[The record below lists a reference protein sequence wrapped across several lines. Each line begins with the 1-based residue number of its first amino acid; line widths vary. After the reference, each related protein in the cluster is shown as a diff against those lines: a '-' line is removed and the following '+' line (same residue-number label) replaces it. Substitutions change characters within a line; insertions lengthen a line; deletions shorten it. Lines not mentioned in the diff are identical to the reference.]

1 MKPDTIIIR
10 YGEIG
15 LKSRQVRRLFI
26 NKLLQNMKAALRSE
40 FVDYTG
46 IHKEYGRLFVETD
59 EKTALG
65 VLSKVFGI
73 VSISPAYT
81 CNPNMDDIR
90 EIALQL
96 AKKHIKK
103 TDTFAIRA
111 RRSGSH
117 NFTSEDIGVQIG
129 EVVRL
134 KTKAKVALKNP
145 KKELFIEIRQKR
157 GYVFLE
163 KISGPGGLPMGIE
176 GKVAVLY
183 ENKNSLLAAW
193 LMAKRGCDV
202 KFICR
207 ENKKQALNKNLKL
220 LKPWFGET
228 KIQAL
233 KDPLSEADKTG
244 SVALVSAGVLG
255 SNLEKSLLK
264 FQNEDSNANLPI
276 FRPLVG
282 LNKTQLA
289 ALRKRISA

>member
-1 MKPDTIIIR
+1 
-10 YGEIG
+10 
-15 LKSRQVRRLFI
+15 
-26 NKLLQNMKAALRSE
+26 
-40 FVDYTG
+40 
-46 IHKEYGRLFVETD
+46 
-59 EKTALG
+59 
-65 VLSKVFGI
+65 
-73 VSISPAYT
+73 
-81 CNPNMDDIR
+81 
-90 EIALQL
+90 
-96 AKKHIKK
+96 
-103 TDTFAIRA
+103 
-111 RRSGSH
+111 
-117 NFTSEDIGVQIG
+117 
-129 EVVRL
+129 
-134 KTKAKVALKNP
+134 
-145 KKELFIEIRQKR
+145 
-157 GYVFLE
+157 
-163 KISGPGGLPMGIE
+163 MGIE